1 VTRGP
6 GDAAAAQGSGGAAAD
21 RGPGG
26 GSAGGGGWAHPRVL
40 VAHCKMAP
48 QLVPRIETEVPV
60 RSTGS
65 VLDLDLAQRAEVE
78 VLVGFQFP
86 PGVLAELPGLRW
98 LHLTGTG
105 TDHLAA
111 AGLAPQVLVTSSA
124 RVPVRSVAE
133 YAVSAL
139 LMLLKDFPALA
150 ARPQLRPWYTS
161 SALLLHGSTVLVLG
175 AGRIGRVV
183 VELLSALGARCVAV
197 TRDGAR
203 PVAGAARTVGV
214 ADLVT
219 VAAAADHLVCCLPGT
234 AQTANV
240 VGAAVLAALPRH
252 AVLVNVGRA
261 ATVDDAALHAALRGG
276 RIRGAFLDVH
286 RVEPL
291 PSDDPVWS
299 VPNLVVSPHCAF
311 AFPDEPGEVGRVFLE
326 NLADLRAGRVP
337 RDAVE
342 VASREGS

>member
-1 VTRGP
+1 MTRGWQDP
-6 GDAAAAQGSGGAAAD
+6 T
-21 RGPGG
+21 
-26 GSAGGGGWAHPRVL
+26 VL

-48 QLVPRIETEVPV
+48 RLVPRIAAKVPV
-60 RSTGS
+60 RQADS
-65 VLDLDLAQRAEVE
+65 VLDLDPAERAGVE
-78 VLVGFQFP
+78 VLVGYQFP
-86 PGVLAELPGLRW
+86 PGVLAKLPGLRW

-111 AGLAPQVLVTSSA
+111 AGLGREVLVTSSA

-139 LMLLKDFPALA
+139 LMLLKDLPTLA
-150 ARPQLRPWYTS
+150 DRPQRRSWYAS
-161 SALLLHGSTVLVLG
+161 SALLLHGATVLVLG

-183 VELLSALGARCVAV
+183 IELLAALGARCVAV
-197 TRDGAR
+197 TRDGRA
-203 PVAGAARTVGV
+203 PVPGAQRTVGV
-214 ADLVT
+214 ADLAVA
-219 VAAAADHLVCCLPGT
+219 AAAADHLVCCLPAT

-240 VGAAVLAALPRH
+240 VGRVVLDALPRH

-261 ATVDDAALHAALRGG
+261 ATVDDEALHEALRAG

-291 PSDDPVWS
+291 PDDDPAWS

-311 AFPDEPGEVGRVFLE
+311 AFPEEPDEVGRVFLE

-337 RDAVE
+337 RDAVAGR
-342 VASREGS
+342 VGA